1 MTMKNN
7 IVLNQATSLL
17 TIQNFGTTK
26 FFVPTTT
33 AIRVWTV
40 VGNAARVVPLRKQL
54 DLIKN

>member
-1 MTMKNN
+1 MKNN